1 MENYR
6 QRKNENFISYMKR
19 ITNLKDTYGLSYEE
33 WGNLITGGNAKYSNE
48 TCRKAYYVVEKML
61 PLINYQLEIDE
72 ESIKKY
78 NDLHSKEIQMV
89 KEKEKMKDVK
99 REYFNLVRNE
109 SRWEVLYDE
118 ILDRI
123 NHLNY
128 NHKVNI
134 SPYELNGEETEGIL
148 VLSDWHIGMNIN
160 TPVNKYNVD
169 IAKERMS
176 KLIKDTIKYC
186 RINNVTKLYVVLAG
200 DLTNGIIHVSSR
212 LMQNENVI
220 DQVLIAS
227 EMLTDLVA
235 NLSQVIKGIEVY
247 SVNGNHGR
255 VSANIKEMI
264 NEENFESFIYEYLKL
279 RIELIRQ
286 KENLCH
292 NVNMNENE
300 FKDIAL
306 ININDKTI
314 ALTHGH
320 NDYRQLNKAKDK
332 INQLLME
339 YGADELIIGHLHNVR
354 MHDNVTVNGA
364 MCGSDEYAMNKRYNN
379 DPAQILKIY
388 YPDNSVVL
396 CEIKFPRK

>member
-48 TCRKAYYVVEKML
+48 TCRKAYYVIEKML

-72 ESIKKY
+72 ENIKKY
-78 NDLHSKEIQMV
+78 NDLHSKEV
-89 KEKEKMKDVK
+89 KITKEREKMKDVK

-118 ILDRI
+118 ILDRL

-169 IAKERMS
+169 IAKERMN

-186 RINNVTKLYVVLAG
+186 KINNVTKLHVVLAG
-200 DLTNGIIHVSSR
+200 DLTNGVIHISSR

-227 EMLTDLVA
+227 EMITDLVA
-235 NLSQVIKGIEVY
+235 NLSQAIKGMKYTV
-247 SVNGNHGR
+247 
-255 VSANIKEMI
+255 
-264 NEENFESFIYEYLKL
+264 
-279 RIELIRQ
+279 
-286 KENLCH
+286 
-292 NVNMNENE
+292 
-300 FKDIAL
+300 
-306 ININDKTI
+306 
-314 ALTHGH
+314 
-320 NDYRQLNKAKDK
+320 
-332 INQLLME
+332 LMAIMV
-339 YGADELIIGHLHNVR
+339 G
-354 MHDNVTVNGA
+354 
-364 MCGSDEYAMNKRYNN
+364 
-379 DPAQILKIY
+379 
-388 YPDNSVVL
+388 
-396 CEIKFPRK
+396 

>member
-1 MENYR
+1 
-6 QRKNENFISYMKR
+6 
-19 ITNLKDTYGLSYEE
+19 
-33 WGNLITGGNAKYSNE
+33 
-48 TCRKAYYVVEKML
+48 
-61 PLINYQLEIDE
+61 
-72 ESIKKY
+72 
-78 NDLHSKEIQMV
+78 
-89 KEKEKMKDVK
+89 MKDVK

-118 ILDRI
+118 ILDRL

-169 IAKERMS
+169 IAKERMN

-186 RINNVTKLYVVLAG
+186 KINNVTKLHVVLAG
-200 DLTNGIIHVSSR
+200 DLTNGVIHISSR

-227 EMLTDLVA
+227 EMITDLVA
-235 NLSQVIKGIEVY
+235 NLSQAIKGIEVY

-255 VSANIKEMI
+255 ISPNVKEMI
-264 NEENFESFIYEYLKL
+264 DSENFESFIYEYLKL